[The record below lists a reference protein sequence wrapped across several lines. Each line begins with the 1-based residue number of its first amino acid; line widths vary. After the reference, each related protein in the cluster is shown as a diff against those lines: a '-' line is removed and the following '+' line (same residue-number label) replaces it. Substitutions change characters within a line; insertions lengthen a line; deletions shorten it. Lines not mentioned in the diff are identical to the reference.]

1 MTPSPLRLIAVTL
14 LCVCL
19 GLATALLL
27 PFLFLV
33 WFDAYWRRHEVE
45 AHLSVA
51 MPSPA
56 EAALCDGGMEGDNI
70 PGSILP
76 ESIKP
81 ALEDAPLPPAF
92 QRWMDGRK

>member
-1 MTPSPLRLIAVTL
+1 MTSPLRLLAVTL
-14 LCVCL
+14 LGVCL
-19 GLATALLL
+19 GFLTVLLL

-45 AHLSVA
+45 AHLSAA

-56 EAALCDGGMEGDNI
+56 EAGDVEKEEGNI
-70 PGSILP
+70 PESILP

-81 ALEDAPLPPAF
+81 ALDEVPLPPAF
-92 QRWMDGRK
+92 QRWMDGRNK